1 MIKMAAVKLTKHF
14 ERPQKA
20 GTYHRLVCL
29 NGHNKGQAYLF
40 TNNRVVLGRSEK
52 ADIRV
57 LDIKSSREHAEIV
70 IVGTNPVLTDLKS
83 QNGIVVNDNKVKQE
97 RLHHGDKIVI
107 GQTIY
112 KYEKLEVKDKSLINN
127 DEEDE
132 DESFDVDF
140 QNENESKPKNK
151 KVTYLLFGLILVSVF
166 LLLDEESAPEKSGKI
181 KRKRDEVVIEHNNR
195 QSKKISPQEI
205 ELKKQINMIIK
216 RGLREFREEN
226 FFRALAEFEHALTID
241 PNDALAD
248 FYLRRT
254 QEALDKKIDMHF
266 IKSRRDEESLKY
278 QSAIVSY
285 CSIIRLLYKYQEDER
300 YLNAKK
306 GIENMENKLG
316 REIGETNCLQE

>member
-1 MIKMAAVKLTKHF
+1 MAAIKLTKHF

-20 GTYHRLVCL
+20 GVYHRLVCL

-40 TNNRVVLGRSEK
+40 TDTRVVLGRSDK

-70 IVGTNPVLTDLKS
+70 IVGANPVLTDLKS
-83 QNGIVVNDNKVKQE
+83 QNGIIVNNSKVKQE
-97 RLHHGDKIVI
+97 RLHHGDKIII

-112 KYEKLEVKDKSLINN
+112 KYEKLEVKDKSLTNN
-127 DEEDE
+127 QDDEEE
-132 DESFDVDF
+132 DDLDLDF
-140 QNENESKPKNK
+140 QEENKPQPKNK
-151 KVTYLLFGLILVSVF
+151 KITYLLVALILASVF
-166 LLLDEESAPEKSGKI
+166 LLMDEESSPEKTNKS
-181 KRKRDEVVIEHNNR
+181 KRKRDEIIIEQNINKN
-195 QSKKISPQEI
+195 KKLSPQEI

-248 FYLRRT
+248 FYLSRT
-254 QEALDKKIDMHF
+254 REALDKKIDMHF
-266 IKSRRDEESLKY
+266 IKSRRDEESLKF

-285 CSIIRLLYKYQEDER
+285 CSVIRLLYKYQDDER

-306 GIENMENKLG
+306 GIENMESKLG